1 MKEGRSKGFRVVW
14 FLRGYIDSIF
24 EKSRNSWLDQL
35 YSTHLHSSQTPFPKR
50 RSPKWQESWGS
61 PSPATQQFSLV
72 CWVSQPHSVHTQKK
86 EPKKK
91 HSTKVEIKILILP
104 PSITQSTYMNW
115 SRILLMILATLLR
128 LGRLYITQNAQ
139 NNEQKVCKNNV
150 QYLII
155 IIVVT
160 LFPNL
165 KLLCYKTN
173 MSMDGYV
180 AKIMLIVPSNA
191 MEVV

>member
-1 MKEGRSKGFRVVW
+1 MITIKSRWRRGGKGFSVAW

-61 PSPATQQFSLV
+61 PSPATQQFSSV
-72 CWVSQPHSVHTQKK
+72 CSVSQPHSVHTQ
-86 EPKKK
+86 KK

-115 SRILLMILATLLR
+115 SRLLLMILVAALRR
-128 LGRLYITQNAQ
+128 LGRLYKTQNAQ
-139 NNEQKVCKNNV
+139 NNEQK
-150 QYLII
+150 
-155 IIVVT
+155 
-160 LFPNL
+160 FA
-165 KLLCYKTN
+165 KT
-173 MSMDGYV
+173 
-180 AKIMLIVPSNA
+180 MLNI
-191 MEVV
+191 

>member
-1 MKEGRSKGFRVVW
+1 
-14 FLRGYIDSIF
+14 
-24 EKSRNSWLDQL
+24 
-35 YSTHLHSSQTPFPKR
+35 
-50 RSPKWQESWGS
+50 
-61 PSPATQQFSLV
+61 
-72 CWVSQPHSVHTQKK
+72 
-86 EPKKK
+86 
-91 HSTKVEIKILILP
+91 
-104 PSITQSTYMNW
+104 
-115 SRILLMILATLLR
+115 MILATLLR